1 MAGSIDIDDLAD
13 EIMAGLMEYEGL
25 ATDTVKKAVKKAGNK
40 VKKEIQNNAPKDTG
54 KYKNRLKVT
63 KRKET
68 SNSLDVTVHSKA
80 KYQLT
85 HLLEKGH
92 AKRGGGR
99 TRAFPHIAT
108 AEAAAAARASTSDG
122 LCQLAARVQFVLPR
136 FTEAP
141 TVT

>member
-1 MAGSIDIDDLAD
+1 MAGIDIDDLAD

-25 ATDTVKKAVKKAGNK
+25 ATETVKEAVKKAGNK
-40 VKKEIQNNAPKDTG
+40 VKKEIQNNAPVDTG
-54 KYKNRLKVT
+54 KYKKSFKVT

-68 SNSLDVTVHSKA
+68 SNSLELTVHSKD

-99 TRAFPHIAT
+99 VAAQPHIAP
-108 AEAAAAARASTSDG
+108 AEQEGIRLLQEEIERG
-122 LCQLAARVQFVLPR
+122 LRG
-136 FTEAP
+136 
-141 TVT
+141 

>member
-1 MAGSIDIDDLAD
+1 MAGIDIDDLAD
-13 EIMAGLMEYEGL
+13 EIMAGLMEYNNL

-54 KYKNRLKVT
+54 KYKNSFKVT

-68 SNSLDVTVHSKA
+68 ANSLEVTVHSKD

-99 TRAFPHIAT
+99 VSAQPHIAP
-108 AEAAAAARASTSDG
+108 AEQEGIRLLTEEIERG
-122 LCQLAARVQFVLPR
+122 LS
-136 FTEAP
+136 
-141 TVT
+141 

>member
-1 MAGSIDIDDLAD
+1 MAGSINIDDLAD

-54 KYKNRLKVT
+54 KYRNSFKVT

-68 SNSLDVTVHSKA
+68 ANSLEVTVHSKD

-99 TRAFPHIAT
+99 VPAQPHIAP
-108 AEAAAAARASTSDG
+108 AEQEGIRLLTEEIERG
-122 LCQLAARVQFVLPR
+122 LRG
-136 FTEAP
+136 
-141 TVT
+141 

>member
-13 EIMAGLMEYEGL
+13 EIMAGLMEYSEL
-25 ATDTVKKAVKKAGNK
+25 AADTVKSAVKKAGNK

-54 KYKNRLKVT
+54 KYAKSFKVS

-68 SNSLDVTVHSKA
+68 ANSLEITVHSKD

-92 AKRGGGR
+92 AKKGGGR
-99 TRAFPHIAT
+99 VSARPHIAP
-108 AEAAAAARASTSDG
+108 AEEEGIRLLREEIERG
-122 LCQLAARVQFVLPR
+122 LG
-136 FTEAP
+136 
-141 TVT
+141 

>member
-1 MAGSIDIDDLAD
+1 MAGIDIDDLAD
-13 EIMAGLMEYEGL
+13 EIMAGLMEYNNL

-54 KYKNRLKVT
+54 KYKNSFKVT

-68 SNSLDVTVHSKA
+68 ANSLEVTVHSKD

-99 TRAFPHIAT
+99 VSAQPHIAP
-108 AEAAAAARASTSDG
+108 AEEEGIRLLTEEIERG
-122 LCQLAARVQFVLPR
+122 LS
-136 FTEAP
+136 
-141 TVT
+141 